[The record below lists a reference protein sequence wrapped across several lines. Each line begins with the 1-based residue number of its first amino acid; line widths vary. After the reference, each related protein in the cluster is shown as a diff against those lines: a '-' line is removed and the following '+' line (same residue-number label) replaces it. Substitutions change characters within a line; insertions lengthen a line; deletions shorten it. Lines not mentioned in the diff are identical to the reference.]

1 MDENLT
7 PEQITKYAQWVY
19 HECDDPIS
27 EIDWLVQVILH
38 KDDQKYFYEDIKV
51 VIDKLD

>member
-1 MDENLT
+1 MEEDLT

-27 EIDWLVQVILH
+27 EIDWLVQVILNMETSLFY
-38 KDDQKYFYEDIKV
+38 QKNICM
-51 VIDKLD
+51 L